1 MSRSFKILF
10 EREREFFSR
19 LFSSLKRSQLKHR
32 PSRRPPM
39 GERRSPNPAPLQQ
52 ISFRRR
58 YPKLTSL
65 LAMSAS
71 IVFHLTVGLLLIS
84 WLFEKPIPPQPR
96 EFIVSIH
103 LAPKKLPPKK
113 KPGETDKPRPV
124 EQKKKEPEKPAEK
137 PVKPKPQKK
146 PPVKEIARVEK
157 KAPPKP
163 KPKREKNRPDTKSLR
178 QFRKAP
184 PLGLGASPPGLAG
197 GSKIGGGALGSRGR
211 DAKLVALQRYG
222 GNGRTEN
229 AVDMGLRWLA
239 AHQDSDGG
247 WDAKDYQ
254 RHCRDH
260 PKCKG
265 QGLVE
270 FDLGTSALATLA
282 FLGSGHSPNKEG
294 PYRRHVTKAL
304 QNLVDAQNGI
314 GSFHPPGD
322 KYFYNH
328 SLVTL
333 AIAEAYAM
341 TRDAE
346 YKDSLESALEYT
358 FSSQQPGGGWD
369 YTTSKTGR
377 NDLSITGWQVMALR
391 ASEKAGIPIPAKI
404 RQNVSH
410 FINRAFTRGGYGIY
424 ANIDPEAGRKGANMV
439 AVALLS
445 HLYSGGISSDSRAR
459 KAITHLVQGNPPE
472 GKKLANWEL
481 NYQSYY
487 YWYAATLA
495 LFNVGGKSWE
505 AWNTLLQRTT
515 LPLQRRDAHISGS
528 WDPEPSWVGRS
539 GGRIYSTAINVLT
552 LEVYYRYRPVF
563 TSRKS

>member
-1 MSRSFKILF
+1 MFRSLKILF
-10 EREREFFSR
+10 ERERKFFSR
-19 LFSSLKRSQLKHR
+19 LRASLKKKPRIRSSSRPFPVKDSHAWR
-32 PSRRPPM
+32 PSPVE
-39 GERRSPNPAPLQQ
+39 GLT
-52 ISFRRR
+52 FRRR
-58 YPKLTSL
+58 YPRLTNL
-65 LAMSAS
+65 LAVSVS
-71 IVFHLTVGLLLIS
+71 IIFHLTIGLLIIS
-84 WLFEKPIPPQPR
+84 HLFQKPKPPKQKD
-96 EFIVSIH
+96 FIVSIH
-103 LAPKKLPPKK
+103 LAPKNLPPKK
-113 KPGETDKPRPV
+113 KPGEVDKPV
-124 EQKKKEPEKPAEK
+124 EKKEEVAKKPVEK
-137 PVKPKPQKK
+137 PVPPK
-146 PPVKEIARVEK
+146 PPVKEIVRVEK
-157 KAPPKP
+157 KAPPRP
-163 KPKREKNRPDTKSLR
+163 KPPRKQNQPNTKNLR

-197 GSKIGGGALGSRGR
+197 GAKIGGGALGSRGR

-239 AHQDSDGG
+239 THQDSDGG

-254 RHCRDH
+254 RHCRH
-260 PKCKG
+260 HRPCKG

-270 FDLGTSALATLA
+270 FDKGVSALATLA

-304 QNLVDAQNGI
+304 QNLIDSQNGI
-314 GSFHPPGD
+314 GSFEPQGD

-328 SLVTL
+328 ALVTL

-341 TRDAE
+341 TRDPD
-346 YKDSLESALEYT
+346 YKDSLESALKYT
-358 FSSQQPGGGWD
+358 FSSQQAGGGWD
-369 YTTSKTGR
+369 YTTAETGR

-391 ASEKAGIPIPAKI
+391 AADKAGIPIPA
-404 RQNVSH
+404 RVRRNVSH
-410 FINRAFTRGGYGIY
+410 FINRAFTKNGYGIY
-424 ANIDPEAGRKGANMV
+424 ANLNPEAGRKGANMV

-445 HLYSGGISSDSRAR
+445 HLYSGGISSDPRAR
-459 KAITHLVQGNPPE
+459 KAIQHLVKGNPPE
-472 GKKLANWEL
+472 AKGLLRWEL
-481 NYQSYY
+481 TYQSYY

-495 LFNVGGKSWE
+495 LFNIGGKSWD
-505 AWNTLLQRTT
+505 AWNTLLQQTL

-539 GGRIYSTAINVLT
+539 GGRIYSTAINILT